1 MRFSSRAR
9 SAMAGLAVFLLALN
23 GCGSN
28 PATGGQSLLGMSE
41 EQEIELSKEE
51 HPKILAEFG
60 GEVKDPALQ
69 NYITSIGTLLAKTS
83 ERPNLPWK
91 FTILDT
97 PDVNAFA
104 LPGGY
109 IYITRGLLGL
119 ASSEAE
125 VASVLGH
132 EIGHVSARHTSQRQ
146 GRATI
151 AGLGAA
157 VAGILTGSS
166 AVAQRGNTLATG
178 YIQKYSR
185 DQEFQAD
192 TLGVRYMSR
201 ANYDPQASVQF
212 LEKLLDESRLAAEEA
227 GKDPSEAD
235 QVTWTST
242 HPRTTDRVQQA
253 IKNAGVID
261 VSNPIV
267 EHDLYLSKIDGLVYG
282 DDPEQGIVRGRTF
295 IHPGLRLQF
304 QVPQDF
310 RIINQPSQ
318 VIAQSQE
325 GDGVMALGQAK
336 VSGSLTDWFE
346 NHPKARFENIDR
358 IDVNG
363 MEGATGV
370 TQGAVNNQRA
380 DLRVVLI
387 RYDADTVYQFM
398 FATPPGSE
406 GKYDRP
412 FRETTY
418 SFRKL
423 SAAEASQAKPQRIKV
438 VTVGANDSVT
448 SLAQRMN
455 VDDLAEE
462 RFRVLNGLAEGHGRL
477 QPGDKVKIVQ

>member
-1 MRFSSRAR
+1 
-9 SAMAGLAVFLLALN
+9 MAGVAVFLLALN
-23 GCGSN
+23 GCGTN

-41 EQEIELSKEE
+41 DQEIQLSKEE
-51 HPKILAEFG
+51 HPKILTEFG
-60 GEVKDPALQ
+60 GEYKNPDLQ
-69 NYITSIGTLLAKTS
+69 NYITSLGVLLAKTS

-97 PDVNAFA
+97 PDINAFA

-109 IYITRGLLGL
+109 VYVTRGLLGL

-125 VASVLGH
+125 IASVLGH

-157 VAGILTGSS
+157 LAGILTGSS
-166 AVAQRGNTLATG
+166 AVAQLGNTVATG
-178 YIQKYSR
+178 YIQQYSR
-185 DQEFQAD
+185 DQEYQAD

-201 ANYDPQASVQF
+201 ANYDPQASVIF
-212 LEKLLDESRLAAEEA
+212 LEKLLDETRLAAEEA

-235 QVTWTST
+235 RISWTSS
-242 HPRTTDRVQQA
+242 HPRTADRVQQA
-253 IKNAGVID
+253 IKNAGVIE
-261 VSNPIV
+261 VSHPIV
-267 EHDLYLSKIDGLVYG
+267 EHDLYLSKIDGIVYG
-282 DDPEQGIVRGRTF
+282 DNPEQGIVRGRTF
-295 IHPGLRLQF
+295 IHPGLRFQF
-304 QVPQDF
+304 QVPQGF
-310 RIINQPSQ
+310 RIINQPNQ

-325 GDGVMALGQAK
+325 GDGVMAFGQAK
-336 VSGSLTDWFE
+336 VSGPLTDWFE
-346 NHPKARFENIDR
+346 NNPKARFENIDR

-363 MEGATGV
+363 MEGATAV

-380 DLRVVLI
+380 DIRVVLI
-387 RYDADTVYQFM
+387 RYDADTVYRFL

-418 SFRKL
+418 SFHKL
-423 SAAEASQAKPQRIKV
+423 SASEASGVKPERIKV
-438 VTVGANDSVT
+438 VTVGPGDTVA

-455 VDDLAEE
+455 VDNFAEE
-462 RFRVLNGLAEGHGRL
+462 RFRVLNGLVEGDGRL
-477 QPGDKVKIVQ
+477 QPGEKIKIVQ